1 MPVFANWT
9 MSFAASHNTDQSKI
23 ERLLTA
29 LEGVVSARIVFDQI
43 GRLVEIHILASH
55 ELHPKQ
61 IVRNVESALSAGF
74 GLLVDRRVV
83 SVAQLRADAMELPPP
98 LPEEPADETPVPRR
112 LVLVGFDTTCS
123 APLDANCS
131 ITLDLG
137 GRQITGTGTGANTPQ
152 GRAEAAARAFFDA
165 LALSPEPLRLGL
177 EGVSLIEANAKT
189 FVLLAAHGVLGR
201 RGHLLTGVAP
211 VTRSPEEAA
220 ILAALQATNRFTS
233 RLA

>member
-1 MPVFANWT
+1 
-9 MSFAASHNTDQSKI
+9 MSFAAPHSTDQSKI

-29 LEGVVSARIVFDQI
+29 LEGVVSARVVFDET

-74 GLLVDRRVV
+74 GLLVDRRVI
-83 SVAQLRADAMELPPP
+83 SVAQLRPDAMELPAPM
-98 LPEEPADETPVPRR
+98 PEEPADEAPVPRR

-123 APLDANCS
+123 APLDASCS
-131 ITLDLG
+131 ITLEADG
-137 GRQITGTGTGANTPQ
+137 HQITGTGTGANTPQ

-177 EGVSLIEANAKT
+177 EGVSLTEANGKT
-189 FVLLAAHGVLGR
+189 FVLLAAHGIQGR
-201 RGHLLTGVAP
+201 RGRLLTGVAP

-220 ILAALQATNRFTS
+220 ILAALQATNRSTT
-233 RLA
+233 RVA

>member
-1 MPVFANWT
+1 

-29 LEGVVSARIVFDQI
+29 LEGVVSAGVVFDEN

-74 GLLVDRRVV
+74 GLVVDRRII
-83 SVAQLRADAMELPPP
+83 SVAQLRPDAMELPAAI
-98 LPEEPADETPVPRR
+98 PEEPAEEAPAPRR
-112 LVLVGFDTTCS
+112 LVLVGFDTRS
-123 APLDANCS
+123 APLDTSCS
-131 ITLDLG
+131 VTLDSAG
-137 GRQITGTGTGANTPQ
+137 TKISGRGVGANTPQ

-165 LALSPEPLRLGL
+165 LAVSPEPPKLHL
-177 EGVSLIEANAKT
+177 EGISIIDANGKS
-189 FVLLAAHGVLGR
+189 FVLLAAHNIEGR
-201 RGHLLTGVAP
+201 RGRLLTGVAP
-211 VTRSPEEAA
+211 VNRSPEEAA
-220 ILAALQATNRFTS
+220 ILAALQATNRCTS